1 MLCNTYPP
9 GVKYSK
15 ITHVSKQIEMCALFS
30 IAVRGAGGCF
40 MLKCLCM
47 VICERRSQDR
57 VFNQVAKASGTTPEM
72 IHTDRR
78 AAYTSANYNEALRQ
92 EKVRHGHQRIT
103 P

>member
-1 MLCNTYPP
+1 
-9 GVKYSK
+9 
-15 ITHVSKQIEMCALFS
+15 
-30 IAVRGAGGCF
+30 

-72 IHTDRR
+72 IHTDRG
-78 AAYTSANYNEALRQ
+78 AAYMSTNYNEALRQ
-92 EKVRHGHQRIT
+92 EAYRRLGHQRIT